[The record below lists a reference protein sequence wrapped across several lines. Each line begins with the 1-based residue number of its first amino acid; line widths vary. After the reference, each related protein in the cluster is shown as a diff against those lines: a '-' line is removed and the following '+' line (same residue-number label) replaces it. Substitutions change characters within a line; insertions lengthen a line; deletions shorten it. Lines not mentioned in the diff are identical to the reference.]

1 VAKVKSI
8 IDADQ
13 IRLYGTLDE
22 NLNGTNFNNTASQTI
37 FSFGRFV
44 ITTNLEGRKYVD
56 YKNTL
61 SSFVHPVTLTS
72 MGVDDIQAQLLHYNS
87 TNAVLNLDKSDLN
100 TFVRYGSAYEYL
112 RIMIENIIV
121 DYPGSLY
128 ANSQSVRGGNIT
140 FFGFTYDVVTNTSRF
155 KIPVLYIVNTFGLV
169 YNEGNTSLPNDEE
182 LRNLNISY
190 NDYIIWSVQNS
201 TGNSYTIIGFTGYST
216 NNPSAENYNNLIVQT
231 TGNPFPFLSY
241 TPNMSGSVN
250 FHIKP
255 NNLIFEEFRA
265 LLTDYQRYMLSA
277 RDSNFDGFSFII
289 KDPTL
294 LDDGT
299 IVYNDTQLLWATS
312 DNYNIDTNTT
322 NYRTFLDI
330 VLTIGAKY
338 DAIKTD
344 LIARFLTPDSIK
356 TYDLTDQGKMT
367 KLLRIYGREFDQMR
381 EFIDSLVYINKV
393 TYDKINN
400 IPDQLVKNLA
410 RTFGWNYFSLVNE
423 NELVQSFLTI
433 NDTERNLNIDLM
445 PAEIDIELWRRILIN
460 TNYFWKA
467 KGTRE
472 AIRSIF
478 LLIGIPDPFIN
489 ITEYVYTV
497 DGKINPNSVALTAV
511 DFPSNSLPFNGSG
524 YPIAPPET
532 STFYFQ
538 ISGDTDSGQAY
549 MNNFRLA
556 GFNLIQTV
564 DNKKSWVQAGATTRI
579 DSTTPQYYQADS
591 KLVLNTKEV
600 DVALDTARGIEYDV
614 YDYINTIDFPINSS
628 GYTLPFS
635 YVNISLGFTGTQNT
649 FTLPYNVN
657 TIEGDFEVHYN
668 GILLNA
674 PSTGATGTTAYQTD
688 YTVTGNSFTIRN
700 GNYAYN
706 SGNRRDVIQATFIY
720 SGGTHPVTGITV
732 EYIVTRVNARF
743 NGATIPLP
751 SYPRGD
757 VQVTINGIALTKGT
771 GQFNADYILDPA
783 NSTGGS
789 NNIIIQNPD
798 VIAYLAVNPMVQ
810 IAYIYVAGSNDINAR
825 SEVYRIDSFTTG
837 KVYYNGITGR
847 YTYKLNYKA
856 NDASQ
861 IKVLID
867 GIALEPY
874 TDYSINPQNL
884 YEIFLPNGLH
894 YGSVISVY
902 YLIAKSSYFN
912 PIISDIFGVGDIS
925 QLSFLEFIDLIER
938 KMINV
943 RNRKTITDFKGGWY
957 PTLLN
962 IYIQYLERAT
972 LDPSNPLLSNGYTF
986 QNLYSFLSK
995 YNSFF
1000 QRFVDELLPATI
1012 ILKQSGLLI
1021 RNSIFT
1027 KQKFAYK
1034 RGVNLYSTGSTA
1046 IDMRGNPM
1054 LQYLGDDGS
1063 MFMIALSTL
1072 PPPPPEP
1079 ALYVDT
1085 VSGTS
1090 VIGGIIH
1097 FGGKNINCS
1106 TGLNQITEYGI
1117 QYRRFSTDLWTILSQ
1132 AGAPVVDNFDM
1143 SKNSG
1148 LLENTTY
1155 MYQAYIKSGIYIAY
1169 GQIFSGTTLATP
1181 IIPGLYTKLGIAGI
1195 TTIASGGINITGGT
1209 CADWY
1214 SMQHQLISNP
1224 WITASLL
1231 PGPIS
1236 GTSYNYIISGLSAN
1250 TTYNYRS
1257 YMIVCGVDYC
1267 GNTYQT
1273 GTTLPFAVPTISIG
1287 NAYLST
1293 NPTTSIRVSG
1303 NCITN
1308 CGCPTTISEYGI
1320 IYTQNPSRSGASVMC
1335 YENTP
1340 TCVCK
1345 KSLCNNAAM
1354 NPYFDDNIAYSI
1366 IGLSANSTTYYRAF
1380 AKNATGVGYDGTTIK
1395 CIKTVPIPEVVCLIR
1410 TYGTTNNTADSSTG
1424 GNITLTPAL
1433 STANQCVTVNYNIR
1447 HVVFGVGC
1455 GQDQTYIYCK
1465 KCGCPAYSII
1475 ASYITYSPSSGPPN
1489 RCVCQYAGSFIM
1501 CKGDAVCYYNHLSST
1516 GINAGTYGTTCVDL
1530 CLTTTSS
1537 SSDITSSVST
1547 SYCEDCTL
1555 IQ

>member
-1 VAKVKSI
+1 MAKVKSI

-44 ITTNLEGRKYVD
+44 ITTNLEGRKYID
-56 YKNTL
+56 YTNTL

-72 MGVDDIQAQLLHYNS
+72 MGVDDVQAQLLQYNS

-128 ANSQSVRGGNIT
+128 ANSQSVRGGNQT
-140 FFGFTYDVVTNTSRF
+140 FTNFTYNAITNTSKFR
-155 KIPVLYIVNTFGLV
+155 IPVSCIVNTFGLV
-169 YNEGNTSLPNDEE
+169 YNEGNTSLPNNEE

-201 TGNSYTIIGFTGYST
+201 TGNSYTIIGFTGTTTMNSYLT
-216 NNPSAENYNNLIVQT
+216 IQT
-231 TGNPFPFLSY
+231 TGNPFPMF
-241 TPNMSGSVN
+241 SGASSGNIN

-497 DGKINPNSVALTAV
+497 DGKINPNSVTLTAA

-564 DNKKSWVQAGATTRI
+564 DNRKSWVQTGATTRI

-614 YDYINTIDFPINSS
+614 YDYINGTDFPINSS

-657 TIEGDFEVHYN
+657 TIEGDFEVRYN

-751 SYPRGD
+751 SYPHGD

-798 VIAYLAVNPMVQ
+798 VIAYLAVNPIVQ
-810 IAYIYVAGSNDINAR
+810 IAYVYVAGSNDINAR
-825 SEVYRIDSFTTG
+825 SEVYRIDSFTSG

-962 IYIQYLERAT
+962 IYIQYLKRAE
-972 LDPSNPLLSNGYTF
+972 LSSNNPLLSNGYTF

-1012 ILKQSGLLI
+1012 ILKKSGLLI

-1034 RGVNLYSTGSTA
+1034 RGVNLYASGSTSA
-1046 IDMRGNPM
+1046 TTDMRGNPM
-1054 LQYLGDDGS
+1054 FQYLGDDGS
-1063 MFMIALSTL
+1063 QFLITQPTT
-1072 PPPPPEP
+1072 PPPPPVP
-1079 ALYVDT
+1079 VLYVDT

-1090 VIGGIIH
+1090 GIGIITNT
-1097 FGGKNINCS
+1097 GGMNVSCS
-1106 TGLNQITEYGI
+1106 TGLNQITEYGV
-1117 QYRRFSTDLWTILSQ
+1117 QYRAFSGDPWSTVFE
-1132 AGAPVVDNFDM
+1132 AGAPIV
-1143 SKNSG
+1143 NSYSISIPD

-1155 MYQAYIKSGIYIAY
+1155 MYQAYVKSGTYIAY
-1169 GQIFSGTTLATP
+1169 GQLYSITTLAIP
-1181 IIPGLYTKLGIAGI
+1181 IIPGLYTKLGTASA
-1195 TTIASGGINITGGT
+1195 TTINSGGINITGGT
-1209 CADWY
+1209 IADWY
-1214 SMQHQLISNP
+1214 GMQYQVV
-1224 WITASLL
+1224 
-1231 PGPIS
+1231 
-1236 GTSYNYIISGLSAN
+1236 SAV
-1250 TTYNYRS
+1250 TYN
-1257 YMIVCGVDYC
+1257 I
-1267 GNTYQT
+1267 
-1273 GTTLPFAVPTISIG
+1273 LI
-1287 NAYLST
+1287 
-1293 NPTTSIRVSG
+1293 NP
-1303 NCITN
+1303 
-1308 CGCPTTISEYGI
+1308 
-1320 IYTQNPSRSGASVMC
+1320 
-1335 YENTP
+1335 
-1340 TCVCK
+1340 
-1345 KSLCNNAAM
+1345 
-1354 NPYFDDNIAYSI
+1354 
-1366 IGLSANSTTYYRAF
+1366 
-1380 AKNATGVGYDGTTIK
+1380 
-1395 CIKTVPIPEVVCLIR
+1395 
-1410 TYGTTNNTADSSTG
+1410 
-1424 GNITLTPAL
+1424 ITLSMPA
-1433 STANQCVTVNYNIR
+1433 TC
-1447 HVVFGVGC
+1447 
-1455 GQDQTYIYCK
+1455 
-1465 KCGCPAYSII
+1465 
-1475 ASYITYSPSSGPPN
+1475 
-1489 RCVCQYAGSFIM
+1489 
-1501 CKGDAVCYYNHLSST
+1501 
-1516 GINAGTYGTTCVDL
+1516 TTCSINVTQIPQG
-1530 CLTTTSS
+1530 CIS
-1537 SSDITSSVST
+1537 
-1547 SYCEDCTL
+1547 
-1555 IQ
+1555 